1 MHKEQTNN
9 SKQAA
14 WIAIGSLFSFGFAIV
29 SSMILS
35 RYLNKADYGTYK
47 QVMYVYNT
55 LLAVFSLGLP
65 KAYSYFIPRVEVN
78 EAKSLISKI
87 TRIFFILG
95 TIFSVF
101 LFLGAGPI
109 AKFMNNNDL
118 EEALRI
124 FSPVP
129 LLMLPT
135 MGLEGILSSF
145 RKNKFMA
152 IYTIT
157 TRIFILLCVVVPVIL
172 LNGGYIEAL
181 YGFLFSSSIAFVLA
195 IYFKYMPVKGKGD
208 DNTQVSYRDIFS
220 FSIPLLTASL
230 WGTLL
235 YSADQFF
242 ISRYFGSEIF
252 AEFSNGYIPLPFV
265 GMIATSCSVV
275 LSPIISKISKTNI
288 DPQKELY
295 PLWITVFEKSAKLI
309 YPLLIYSIFFSDI
322 FMIILYGEKY
332 ETSSIYFILR
342 TILSFFEV
350 IIFAPL
356 VINIGKV
363 RLYSY
368 VHMVAAIAIVSLEYI
383 SILTINSPYAICV
396 ISLIVNLG
404 RSFVLLSVV
413 SRYFKVQFYQLF
425 PLKVLCLILIPS
437 SLFLG
442 VERFIIVNVF
452 SFEPFASF
460 LYSFAIY
467 GFFFVVYSYM
477 IGLDYYSII
486 RAFLKK

>member
-1 MHKEQTNN
+1 MQTEQTNN

-14 WIAIGSLFSFGFAIV
+14 WIAIGSLFSFGFSIV

-35 RYLNKADYGTYK
+35 RYFDKADYGTYK

-55 LLAVFSLGLP
+55 LLTVFSLGLP
-65 KAYSYFIPRVEVN
+65 KAYSYFIPRVKVS

-95 TIFSVF
+95 AIFSVC
-101 LFLGAGPI
+101 LFLGSAFI

-118 EEALRI
+118 EGALRI
-124 FSPVP
+124 FSLVP

-145 RKNKFMA
+145 RKNKYMA

-157 TRIFILLCVVVPVIL
+157 TRIFMLFCVAIPVVL
-172 LNGGYIEAL
+172 FNGGYIEAL

-195 IYFKYMPVKGKGD
+195 LYLKYMPLKGEGD
-208 DNTQVSYRDIFS
+208 DKTLISYRDIFS

-230 WGTLL
+230 WGVLL
-235 YSADQFF
+235 HSADQFF
-242 ISRYFGSEIF
+242 ISRYYGSEIF
-252 AEFSNGYIPLPFV
+252 ADFSNGYIPLPFV

-275 LSPIISKISKTNI
+275 LSPIISKISNSNI

-295 PLWITVFEKSAKLI
+295 PLWTTVFEKSAKLI

-322 FMIILYGEKY
+322 LMTVLYGGKY
-332 ETSSIYFILR
+332 ETSCIYFIIR
-342 TILSFFEV
+342 AILSFFEV

-363 RLYSY
+363 RFYSN
-368 VHMVAAIAIVSLEYI
+368 VHMVAGIAIVLFEYM
-383 SILTINSPYAICV
+383 SVLTIHSPYAICV

-404 RSFVLLSVV
+404 KSLVLLNVV
-413 SRYFKVQFYQLF
+413 SRYFKIQFYKLF

-437 SLFLG
+437 CLFLG
-442 VERFIIVNVF
+442 VERLIITSVF
-452 SFEPFASF
+452 SFAPFLTFLLSF
-460 LYSFAIY
+460 IIY
-467 GFFFVVYSYM
+467 GLFFVVYSYM
-477 IGLDYYSII
+477 IGLDYYSIV